1 MYTDAMA
8 RAFRSL
14 DHYAPKGFS
23 LKIAD
28 EEHFISVVAD
38 EKQFD
43 NLVDFDKRRAV
54 EYMVRVKKALED
66 NGAIVLL
73 VREGGEEGHYDR

>member
-1 MYTDAMA
+1 MYTDSMK

-14 DHYAPKGFS
+14 DHFAPKGFK
-23 LKIAD
+23 L
-28 EEHFISVVAD
+28 E
-38 EKQFD
+38 
-43 NLVDFDKRRAV
+43 LVDNDSFITVRASEMSFMSLLDEDKRRAV

-73 VREGGEEGHYDR
+73 VREGGKE